1 MEPHEASFLEP
12 LERVFA
18 SMRRIA
24 TGYTQLVITD
34 ARRAAIQLAWLVGA
48 GILVSVLVVTA
59 WLAAVAGLAVWLF
72 GEGLSWPSVLGVA
85 ALLNLVAAALVGWR
99 MRGVFSRSPFEAT
112 LNQLKSKQE
121 PAHAHERE
129 IT

>member
-1 MEPHEASFLEP
+1 MENHEASFLEP

-34 ARRAAIQLAWLVGA
+34 AQRAGIQLAWLVGA

-59 WLAAVAGLAVWLF
+59 WLAGVVGLAVWLL
-72 GEGLSWPSVLGVA
+72 GEGLSWPSVLAVA
-85 ALLNLVAAALVGWR
+85 ALLNLIAAALIGWR
-99 MRGVFSRSPFEAT
+99 MKGVFSQAPFAAT
-112 LNQLKSKQE
+112 LNQLKSKHAPE
-121 PAHAHERE
+121 RAHEPE